1 MEDSDEKIKELTKLN
16 EKLSNYVVKASRN
29 FDLFKFLI
37 NCGNDIESEA
47 NKTIRNKH
55 FEFFGTV
62 RNSVYLETLLILN
75 NLLDIKSERGL
86 YKYLRKTEQELKY
99 IFPIY
104 ERKEIQKGIANQICQ
119 IDSKNNFVAHLKKR
133 RDKIYAHFD
142 KDYFYDVEKL
152 YNETPLSFE
161 DIYQLIKLCQEI
173 LNWHQQRGLVKCGTF
188 IWGDNYAKHSLRIVM
203 QSLRRYEKMQVYLQE
218 HQPEIWLEIVKSA

>member
-47 NKTIRNKH
+47 NKTIWNKH

-86 YKYLRKTEQELKY
+86 Y
-99 IFPIY
+99 
-104 ERKEIQKGIANQICQ
+104 
-119 IDSKNNFVAHLKKR
+119 
-133 RDKIYAHFD
+133 
-142 KDYFYDVEKL
+142 
-152 YNETPLSFE
+152 
-161 DIYQLIKLCQEI
+161 
-173 LNWHQQRGLVKCGTF
+173 
-188 IWGDNYAKHSLRIVM
+188 
-203 QSLRRYEKMQVYLQE
+203 
-218 HQPEIWLEIVKSA
+218 